1 MLHGRCSLWTITRLI
16 LHITGRCYTLSGD
29 CSDPFLGSFKGG
41 EELDHFAQG
50 PVDQCALNDVLHV
63 DEESVS
69 YSMGDGVD
77 LP

>member
-1 MLHGRCSLWTITRLI
+1 MLHGRCGLRAITRLI
-16 LHITGRCYTLSGD
+16 LHIARRRYTLSGD
-29 CSDPFLGSFKGG
+29 RSDPFLGSFKGG
-41 EELDHFAQG
+41 EELDYFAQG

-69 YSMGDGVD
+69 YSTGDEVD

>member
-1 MLHGRCSLWTITRLI
+1 MLHGRCGLWTITRLI
-16 LHITGRCYTLSGD
+16 LHITRRRCTLSGD

-41 EELDHFAQG
+41 EELDYFAQR
-50 PVDQCALNDVLHV
+50 PVDQCALNNVLHV
-63 DEESVS
+63 NEESVS